1 MFTYS
6 KELRE
11 ECISYFKE
19 ICDVDIDDET
29 AEIYL
34 ESLGTFYE
42 CMESMAK
49 KD

>member
-11 ECISYFKE
+11 ECIAFFREECK
-19 ICDVDIDDET
+19 VDIDHET

-42 CMESMAK
+42 CMESMAS